1 VKNRKRQIW
10 LLGYR
15 WLGCKRV
22 EVLTFCRKAIQH
34 QIDMVSA
41 ALGDWLFILLHG
53 CKQIDIWR
61 IYMNLEI
68 LREYNFIIT
77 YISSLTPNTYR
88 SVHLYC
94 HSLWE
99 SDKCEV
105 LSLLGSRY
113 KLSLSILPNT
123 KHISMVFCF
132 SSWVCNRQTPP
143 PPPLPS
149 SGHALLSSFYDVHT
163 NAFLTTSER
172 FICAEANRSDTKW
185 SPF

>member
-1 VKNRKRQIW
+1 MVRLQKGGSINLLQEGNPTPNRYGQCSSGRLVVYSSSW
-10 LLGYR
+10 
-15 WLGCKRV
+15 V
-22 EVLTFCRKAIQH
+22 
-34 QIDMVSA
+34 
-41 ALGDWLFILLHG
+41 

-143 PPPLPS
+143 CPHQDMLYCQAFMTYILMHFWLPRNV
-149 SGHALLSSFYDVHT
+149 SFVQRRIDQTPNGAH
-163 NAFLTTSER
+163 F
-172 FICAEANRSDTKW
+172 NRREWRKR
-185 SPF
+185 